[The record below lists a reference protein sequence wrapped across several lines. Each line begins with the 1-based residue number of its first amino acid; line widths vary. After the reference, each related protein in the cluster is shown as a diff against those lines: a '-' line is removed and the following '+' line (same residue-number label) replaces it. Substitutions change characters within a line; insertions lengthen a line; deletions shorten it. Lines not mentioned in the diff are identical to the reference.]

1 MGGNGCVRL
10 MKCAWE
16 YVCACE
22 GVCVIV
28 RVSGCTCCVKE
39 CEWMHACEGVRVSV
53 SVRGCVSVRV
63 SGCTCVREGV

>member
-1 MGGNGCVRL
+1 M
-10 MKCAWE
+10 
-16 YVCACE
+16 
-22 GVCVIV
+22 
-28 RVSGCTCCVKE
+28 CVKE

>member
-1 MGGNGCVRL
+1 MRL

-28 RVSGCTCCVKE
+28 RVSGCTC
-39 CEWMHACEGVRVSV
+39 
-53 SVRGCVSVRV
+53 
-63 SGCTCVREGV
+63 VREGV